1 MEDLFEQSRKETRKG
16 RIVYAPEALVKQA
29 DTIVGE
35 GKAGSRAQAFIEIVK
50 YAEVG
55 REAERIYRL
64 DFKTKPLFKL
74 FGRKR

>member
-1 MEDLFEQSRKETRKG
+1 MEDLFEQARSNRKG
-16 RIVYAPEALVKQA
+16 RIVYAPEALIKQA

-35 GKAGSRAQAFIEIVK
+35 GRAGSRAQAFIEIVK

-64 DFKTKPLFKL
+64 DFKTKPLFKM
-74 FGRKR
+74 FGGKR